1 MNRTTKILAIG
12 ITVLLAAAAG
22 LGAWFAHYSH
32 DRRSFDRYPVEF
44 SISEGSSLRTVAEK
58 LGRAGIVEHPLAFV
72 LLGRVQGQAAQ
83 IKAGDYEIKQA
94 ISPIELLQKIAAGD
108 VAQRSITFVEGWT
121 FRDMRKAL
129 DIHEGLRHE
138 TTAMSDQ
145 QILALIGA
153 EESHPEGL
161 FFPDTYHFSKGS
173 SDVAVL
179 KRAYLKMK
187 THLAEHWAK
196 RSADVPFKDP
206 YEALIFASIVEKETG
221 AEPDRPLVA
230 AVFINRLRHNMLLQ
244 TDPSVIYGLGE
255 TFDGNLRK
263 RDLLADGPYNTYT
276 RPGLPPTPIA
286 MPGLAS
292 LQATFEPARSAA
304 LYFVSRGDG
313 TSEFSETLT
322 EHNRAVTKYQK
333 TPRQHQ

>member
-1 MNRTTKILAIG
+1 MNRTIKILAIG
-12 ITVLLAAAAG
+12 LVVLLACAAG

-44 SISEGSSLRTVAEK
+44 SVSEGSSLRAVAEK
-58 LGRAGIVEHPLAFV
+58 LAQAGIVEHPLAFV
-72 LLGRVQGQAAQ
+72 LLGRVQGRAAQ
-83 IKAGDYEIKQA
+83 IKAGDYEVRQA
-94 ISPIELLQKIAAGD
+94 ISPAELLQKIATGD

-129 DIHEGLRHE
+129 DSHEALRHE
-138 TTAMSDQ
+138 TMSLSDR
-145 QILALIGA
+145 QILELVGA

-161 FFPDTYHFSKGS
+161 FFPDTYQFSKGS

-179 KRAYLKMK
+179 KRAYANMK
-187 THLAEHWAK
+187 THLAEQWAK
-196 RSADVPFKDP
+196 RPADVPFRDP

-221 AEPDRPLVA
+221 ADRDRPLVA
-230 AVFINRLRHNMLLQ
+230 AVFSNRLRLNMLLQ

-333 TPRQHQ
+333 TPRQHP